1 MEGIREPT
9 QRSCLPY
16 SEFRRWSPAGCNARL
31 ALPLSPIPFAH
42 RPMPLSTPLP
52 RRIGVPR
59 TCLIVGLGLTLL
71 ACSPKPDPRTEED
84 LSKAS
89 IEDTLA
95 RDRVAAMVA
104 ATRYD
109 QARSVLAPLVSREN
123 AQAEDLLR
131 ATVIELKD
139 GNLEAARGFLERAAQ
154 EQQDATVHFLRGR
167 MEQLEGK
174 PEAAD
179 HYRKALALAPGDLA
193 SQYALA
199 QVLDQQ
205 DQYEEAIEL
214 CEQLKGAG
222 IEDGGPWY
230 VSSVYLLYRIHNW
243 LNEDEEALRKYT
255 DLWAALQQRGL
266 RAVKES
272 EINEGTLARILPPP
286 AIGNQPEGESSTP
299 VYEAAE
305 IIAPEL
311 GGGAELLAEDLNGD
325 RRTDLVSVGPAGV
338 RVALQASDGS
348 FHTTSVWE
356 EAAHTLRTLDLHKD
370 GTLDLVFIGSKGLVV
385 LEADG
390 EGAQVN
396 WSPSPLVMPTVGA
409 KARDLEP
416 VDADHDGDLDLL
428 VVGANGIQLLRNDGA
443 GRAPE
448 GDDGDEPLPRGTFT
462 DVSAETGLPKAGDW
476 RWCAIEDLDG
486 DQDVDLLC
494 GGPGLLWVGSSLR
507 GGRFV
512 DVSDETFGGADLPSQ
527 PLFADVDG
535 DARVDALCPSPT
547 DDPAAGRLYLQQSDG
562 AMEPGVRSIPSGAQ
576 LVEVD
581 LDLNGTVDA
590 LWPGADCALQGFLDV
605 GLAGERAG
613 RIGAGPA
620 EGQSLGPLV
629 VADLESGYG
638 DTLAW
643 ELLHLEADGVHVQRS
658 TGPMGKAIRIRF
670 KGKKDNS
677 QGIGAVVELRAGSLY
692 RRHFWRGTTTLY
704 GLGSR
709 EFVEVLRV
717 TWPNGVVSSDL
728 DVEAGNQI
736 LEGATGLGIQTEGLV
751 GSCPFLYTWNGE
763 TFEFVSDVLGIT
775 PLGLP
780 MAPGMLVP
788 PDHDEYVL
796 VRGEQLVERDGELH
810 LQFTEELREVTY
822 LDHVR
827 LDVVDHP
834 AGTEVQPNE
843 RFTFPPFPEAHTH
856 VMGTLHSPQRAMG
869 SDGEDWT
876 AALAEIDNE
885 HAAPFERLADGQF
898 YGLADHHWLELEF
911 DAQALAQAEPDAP
924 LRLVCTGWF
933 LWTDASV
940 NMASARTP
948 GVEFV
953 PPMILVPDGDDWSP
967 TGPPVGFP
975 AGKTKTMVLDVS
987 SILKRDDPRLRISS
1001 TLCLYWDS
1009 IRLSVGEDAT
1019 QVTTALP
1026 VQGARLW
1033 ARGFSAPLPSES
1045 DTSPEMFD
1053 WDTRSEQPRWNQHPG
1068 AYTRYGDV
1076 LTLLET
1082 VDDQFV
1088 IMGAGDALE
1097 LRFDA
1102 GDLPPL
1108 PEGWTRD
1115 YLVYLDGWAKDR
1127 DPNTLSALEVEP
1139 LPHHGMGI
1147 YPPPPGLE
1155 YPDDGEHRT
1164 WREEWNTR
1172 MAYPHVIPLS
1182 PRREREWSE

>member
-1 MEGIREPT
+1 MST
-9 QRSCLPY
+9 
-16 SEFRRWSPAGCNARL
+16 
-31 ALPLSPIPFAH
+31 
-42 RPMPLSTPLP
+42 STPARRRTLLRLP
-52 RRIGVPR
+52 HLVIG
-59 TCLIVGLGLTLL
+59 TGLALL
-71 ACSPKPDPRTEED
+71 ACSPDPGTKPDG
-84 LSKAS
+84 AS
-89 IEDTLA
+89 GGASVEDTLA

-109 QARSVLAPLVSREN
+109 QARSVLAPLVAREDA
-123 AQAEDLLR
+123 AQEDLLR

-139 GNLEAARGFLERAAQ
+139 GDLKAAQ
-154 EQQDATVHFLRGR
+154 TFLTRVAAGHESAAVHFLTGR
-167 MEQLEGK
+167 IQQLEGN
-174 PEAAD
+174 PGAAD
-179 HYRKALALAPGDLA
+179 HYRQALALAPGDLA

-199 QVLDQQ
+199 QVLEQQ
-205 DQYEEAIEL
+205 DQYEQAIEL
-214 CEQLKGAG
+214 CERIKGAG

-230 VSSVYLLYRIHNW
+230 VSSIYLLFRIHNW
-243 LNEDEEALRKYT
+243 LSEDEEALRKYT
-255 DLWAALQQRGL
+255 DLWNALQQRGL

-272 EINEGTLARILPPP
+272 ELNEGTLARILPPP
-286 AIGNQPEGESSTP
+286 AIGNRPHAMSSTP

-311 GGGAELLAEDLNGD
+311 GGGSELLADDLNGD
-325 RRTDLVSVGPAGV
+325 GRTDLVSVGAQGV
-338 RVALQASDGS
+338 RVALQGDDGS
-348 FHTTSVWE
+348 WHTTSIWD
-356 EAAHTLRTLDLHKD
+356 EAAHSLRSLDLHKD
-370 GTLDLVFIGSKGLVV
+370 GTLDLVFIGPQGLVL
-385 LEADG
+385 LEAAG
-390 EGAQVN
+390 KGAQVT
-396 WSPSPLVMPTVGA
+396 WSPSPLVMPAVGA
-409 KARDLEP
+409 GARDLEV

-428 VVGANGIQLLRNDGA
+428 VVGAGGIRLLRNDGA
-443 GRAPE
+443 GRAIKE
-448 GDDGDEPLPRGTFT
+448 GAAEPLARGSFT
-462 DVSAETGLPKAGDW
+462 DVSAETGLPGAGDW
-476 RWCAIEDLDG
+476 RWCAIEDIDG

-494 GGPGLLWVGSSLR
+494 GGPGLLWIGSSLR
-507 GGRFV
+507 AGRFE
-512 DVSDETFGGADLPSQ
+512 DVSDKMFGGADLPSQ

-535 DARVDALCPSPT
+535 DARMDCLCPSP
-547 DDPAAGRLYLQQSDG
+547 DGDPGAGRLYLQQPGG
-562 AMEPGVRSIPSGAQ
+562 AMQPSARAIPSGAR

-581 LDLNGTVDA
+581 LDLNGSVDV
-590 LWPGADCALQGFLDV
+590 LWTGTDCALAGLLDV
-605 GLAGERAG
+605 GLPSERAV
-613 RIGAGPA
+613 RIGVGPA
-620 EGQSLGPLV
+620 EGQSFGPLV

-638 DTLAW
+638 DALAW
-643 ELLHLEADGVHVQRS
+643 EILHLQADGVHVQRS

-751 GSCPFLYTWNGE
+751 GSCPFLYTWNGD

-796 VRGEQLVERDGELH
+796 VKGEQLQQRDGEFL

-856 VMGTLHSPQRAMG
+856 VMGTLHSPQRVTG

-876 AALAEIDNE
+876 AALAEVDNE

-898 YGLADHHWLELEF
+898 YGLADPHWLEVEF
-911 DAQALAQAEPDAP
+911 DPHALVKAGDDAP

-948 GVEFV
+948 GVAFV
-953 PPMILVPDGDDWSP
+953 PPTILVPDGDGWSP

-1009 IRLSVGEDAT
+1009 IRLSVGEDAA

-1026 VQGARLW
+1026 VHGSRLW

-1045 DTSPEMFD
+1045 ETSPEMFD
-1053 WDTRSEQPRWNQHPG
+1053 WDTRADQARWNQHPG

-1076 LTLLET
+1076 QALLES
-1082 VDDQFV
+1082 VDDRFV

-1108 PEGWTRD
+1108 PEGWIRD

-1127 DPNTLSALEVEP
+1127 DPNTLFALEVEP
-1139 LPHHGMGI
+1139 LPHHGMGM

-1155 YPDDGEHRT
+1155 YPDDEEHRA

-1172 MAYPHVIPLS
+1172 RAYQHVIPLS
-1182 PRREREWSE
+1182 PRREREWSQ

>member
-1 MEGIREPT
+1 M
-9 QRSCLPY
+9 
-16 SEFRRWSPAGCNARL
+16 
-31 ALPLSPIPFAH
+31 
-42 RPMPLSTPLP
+42 STPTH
-52 RRIGVPR
+52 VPPHTALSR
-59 TCLIVGLGLTLL
+59 TCLVIAMSVALL
-71 ACSPKPDPRTEED
+71 ACGPNPEPKPGEPA
-84 LSKAS
+84 SKAS
-89 IEDTLA
+89 VEDTVA

-109 QARSVLAPLVSREN
+109 QARSVLAPLVSRDN
-123 AQAEDLLR
+123 AEAEDLLR

-139 GNLEAARGFLERAAQ
+139 GNLEAARAFLMRAAQ
-154 EQQDATVHFLRGR
+154 AQESAAVHFLRGR

-179 HYRKALALAPGDLA
+179 HYRKALALAPGDRA
-193 SQYALA
+193 TQYALA
-199 QVLDQQ
+199 QVLEQQ
-205 DQYEEAIEL
+205 DQYEEAMEL

-230 VSSVYLLYRIHNW
+230 VSSVYLLFRIHNW

-255 DLWAALQQRGL
+255 DLWTALQQRGL

-286 AIGNQPEGESSTP
+286 AIGNQPEAQISTP
-299 VYEAAE
+299 VYESTE
-305 IIAPEL
+305 VIAPEL
-311 GGGAELLAEDLNGD
+311 GGGSELLADDLNGD
-325 RRTDLVSVGPAGV
+325 RRTDLISTGAAGV
-338 RVALQASDGS
+338 RVALQGSDGS
-348 FHTTSVWE
+348 FHTTAVWT
-356 EAAHTLRTLDLHKD
+356 EAAHTLRTIDLHKD
-370 GTLDLVFIGSKGLVV
+370 GTLDLVFMGTEGLVV
-385 LEADG
+385 LEASG
-390 EGAQVN
+390 EGAQVS
-396 WSPSPLVMPTVGA
+396 WSPSPLVMPAVGA
-409 KARDLEP
+409 RARDMQA

-443 GRAPE
+443 GRTPE
-448 GDDGDEPLPRGTFT
+448 DKDEAEPLPRGTFT
-462 DVSAETGLPKAGDW
+462 DVSAETGLPGAGDW
-476 RWCAIEDLDG
+476 RWCSIEDMDG

-494 GGPGLLWVGSSLR
+494 GGPELLWVGTSLR
-507 GGRFV
+507 GGSFE
-512 DVSDETFGGADLPSQ
+512 DVSEQMFGGANLPSQ

-535 DARVDALCPSPT
+535 DARMDAVCPSST
-547 DDPAAGRLYLQQSDG
+547 DDPGAGRLYLQQPDQ

-581 LDLNGTVDA
+581 LDLNGTVDV
-590 LWPGADCALQGFLDV
+590 LWPGTDCALAGLLDV
-605 GLAGERAG
+605 GLPSERAV
-613 RIGAGPA
+613 RIGAGSAP
-620 EGQSLGPLV
+620 GQALGPLV
-629 VADLESGYG
+629 VTDLESGYG
-638 DTLAW
+638 EALAW
-643 ELLHLEADGVHVQRS
+643 EILHLQADGVHVQRS
-658 TGPMGKAIRIRF
+658 TGPMGQAIRIRF

-736 LEGATGLGIQTEGLV
+736 LEGVSGLGIQTEGLV

-796 VRGEQLVERDGELH
+796 VRGEQLVEQEGEFR

-843 RFTFPPFPEAHTH
+843 RFTFPPFPEAHTY
-856 VMGTLHSPQRAMG
+856 VMETLHSPQRATG

-876 AALAEIDNE
+876 AALEKIDND

-898 YGLADHHWLELEF
+898 YGLSDPHWLELEF
-911 DAQALAQAEPDAP
+911 DPQALAQAEADAP

-953 PPMILVPDGDDWSP
+953 PPIILVPDGDGWSP

-987 SILKRDDPRLRISS
+987 SIVNRDDPRLRIAS

-1009 IRLSVGEDAT
+1009 IRLAVGDDAA
-1019 QVTTALP
+1019 QVTTGLP
-1026 VQGARLW
+1026 VHGSHLW

-1053 WDTRSEQPRWNQHPG
+1053 WDAPADQPRWNQHPG

-1076 LTLLET
+1076 LELLET

-1102 GDLPPL
+1102 SDLPPL

-1139 LPHHGMGI
+1139 LPHHAMGI
-1147 YPPPPGLE
+1147 YPPPPGME
-1155 YPDDGEHRT
+1155 YPDDAEHRA
-1164 WREEWNTR
+1164 WRRKWNTR
-1172 MAYPHVIPLS
+1172 QAYPHVIPLS